1 MEYTHKNHGTCSSA
15 TTVELDENNIIRSVA
30 FCGGC
35 PGNTQGVSRL
45 CLGRPAEEVIG
56 LLAGVRCGTRP
67 TSCPDQLAETL
78 REAVAANH
86 S

>member
-1 MEYTHKNHGTCSSA
+1 MIARLTG
-15 TTVELDENNIIRSVA
+15 II
-30 FCGGC
+30 
-35 PGNTQGVSRL
+35 GNTQGVSRL

-56 LLAGVRCGTRP
+56 LLAGVKCGTRP

>member
-1 MEYTHKNHGTCSSA
+1 MNTYKTHNVCSR
-15 TTVELDENNIIRSVA
+15 TIDFEIENNIVTDCK
-30 FCGGC
+30 FNGGC

-56 LLAGVRCGTRP
+56 LLAGVKCGTRP

>member
-30 FCGGC
+30 FCG
-35 PGNTQGVSRL
+35 
-45 CLGRPAEEVIG
+45 
-56 LLAGVRCGTRP
+56 TRP